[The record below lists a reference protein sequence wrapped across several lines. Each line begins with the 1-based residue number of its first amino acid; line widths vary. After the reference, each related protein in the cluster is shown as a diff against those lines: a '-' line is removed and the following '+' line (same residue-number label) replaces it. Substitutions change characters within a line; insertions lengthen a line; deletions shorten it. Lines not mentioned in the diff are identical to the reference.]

1 MMDTVYKLSERNCV
15 ELVIKLIDTGRLQ
28 LIFTKN
34 GREYMTHKQLS
45 EEIEDEVLA
54 HGGAYCFSVVFV
66 NSPRSWFFRLVALL
80 VVVASDFRIFH

>member
-34 GREYMTHKQLS
+34 GREYLTHKQLS

-54 HGGAYCFSVVFV
+54 HGGAFCVSKFDVCVCSNHKSSGFL
-66 NSPRSWFFRLVALL
+66 NT
-80 VVVASDFRIFH
+80 

>member
-34 GREYMTHKQLS
+34 GREYMTHRQLS

-54 HGGAYCFSVVFV
+54 HCGAYCLGVFM
-66 NSPRSWFFRLVALL
+66 
-80 VVVASDFRIFH
+80 